1 MTVAT
6 RTPKGRNFVRSVM
19 ASVIAKNSPAEYSA
33 KRWGRYEAEAITK
46 AVVGAVTGDEVGYLP
61 TEFFDGLKNGAIIG
75 MVRGWR
81 EVDFN
86 VRSLAASGA
95 STAYWM
101 TQAAPKPLSKTI
113 LTGSE
118 LRPATVAGIV
128 VVSREALQLG
138 GEATEATLQ
147 RDLER
152 AVIGMLDTS
161 IIDASNTGV
170 PNEIPASLTAGVSPI
185 PATSDC
191 GPSGD
196 VEAMIETFQ
205 GDLSAAYFVTDPVT
219 AAQLALARDSGG
231 GPYFIDASVRGGS
244 ILGIPLV
251 VSRYSPR
258 DSSGGQLALIDPTA
272 VALALGDIQVSESQH
287 TTLAMIDNPTGAV
300 EQVSMFQ
307 TNSVALRVEINANWE
322 VMQEGAVSILT
333 GTDWTG
339 CGA

>member
-1 MTVAT
+1 MAVAT
-6 RTPKGRNFVRSVM
+6 KTPRGRNFVRSIM
-19 ASVIAKNSPAEYSA
+19 AQVIAKNSPAEYAA
-33 KRWGRYEAEAITK
+33 KRWGRYEGEIISK
-46 AVVGAVTGDEVGYLP
+46 AVVEAIVSGEVGYLP
-61 TEFFDGLKNGAIIG
+61 TEFFDALKGGAIIG
-75 MVRGWR
+75 KIGGWR

-86 VRSLAASGA
+86 VRALAASGSA
-95 STAYWM
+95 TAYWM
-101 TQAAPKPLSKTI
+101 TQAAPKPISKTT
-113 LTGSE
+113 LTGAE

-128 VVSREALQLG
+128 VVTREALQHG
-138 GEATEATLQ
+138 GEATERTLQ
-147 RDLER
+147 RDLEA

-161 IIDASNTGV
+161 IIDINHTGV
-170 PNEIPASLTAGVSPI
+170 AGEVPASLTAGVSPI

-219 AAQLALARDSGG
+219 AAQLALARDAGG